1 LTSVFDVEESGGE
14 ETPRGGRPVLVL
26 VVDMNGNCEEDVL
39 EDMVAGAV
47 AGTVDNMEVEGESED
62 VDDAPPTPPPDDD
75 LSVVVVE
82 LVVLVFVLDWV
93 LSLSRL

>member
-1 LTSVFDVEESGGE
+1 
-14 ETPRGGRPVLVL
+14 
-26 VVDMNGNCEEDVL
+26 
-39 EDMVAGAV
+39 VAGAV

>member
-1 LTSVFDVEESGGE
+1 MDVEESGGE

-47 AGTVDNMEVEGESED
+47 AGTVDNKEVEGESED
-62 VDDAPPTPPPDDD
+62 VDVVDDVPPTPPDDD
-75 LSVVVVE
+75 LSVVE
-82 LVVLVFVLDWV
+82 LVVLVFVLDWA

>member
-1 LTSVFDVEESGGE
+1 MTSVLDVEESGGE

-26 VVDMNGNCEEDVL
+26 VVDMNGNCEEVVL

-47 AGTVDNMEVEGESED
+47 AGTVDNKEVEGESED
-62 VDDAPPTPPPDDD
+62 VDDAPPTPPDDD
-75 LSVVVVE
+75 LSVVE
-82 LVVLVFVLDWV
+82 LVVLVLVLDWA